1 LRDPILKKP
10 TKKKKKKGL
19 VEWLKVKALSSSPS
33 IKKNILQNK
42 QISKKQSK
50 FSTAT
55 EELMQL
61 FLKWIMVDIK

>member
-1 LRDPILKKP
+1 
-10 TKKKKKKGL
+10 

-50 FSTAT
+50 FSIAT